1 MNRTALTT
9 SLIILGIAA
18 VVAYLTLFTVY
29 QTQQALVLEFG
40 KPKREIKDPGLHY
53 KIPFI
58 QNVEYFDKRILD
70 IDTAA
75 QEVIASDKKRLVVD
89 AFARYRITDPLMF
102 FQSVRDERIA
112 NSRIG
117 ALLEASLRR
126 VLGGASFQAVVR
138 DKRESLM
145 RTILSQ
151 VNQEAK
157 EFGVE
162 IVDVRIKR
170 VDLPEAN
177 MQAIYRR
184 MQTERQREA
193 AEFRAEGEGASRRIR
208 ATADRQVTVIKADA
222 TGESERIRG
231 DGDAERNR
239 VYAEAFTWW
248 VNFHHGEHWHPF
260 VPPTPGIANGMFTIA
275 TAGETAPDVFYRGVL
290 RVTDSEG
297 RSSTTTAD
305 VEPELATVNVATDP
319 SGLLAELDGRPGT
332 APYTVTGVVNL
343 TRAALPVMR
352 QQKSG
357 HIINIS
363 SSSARFGSPGSAAYS
378 AAKWAVS
385 GFTASLAKEV
395 KPFGVKAIAVEP
407 GSIRTNWTRVARGHV
422 PPLLPEYEPTIGA
435 IVDAGC
441 VALGVM
447 VAKSGLAGRAGVSLS
462 PSISSRM
469 PGALTPPDCSCKPL
483 AASPDMPA
491 SK

>member
-117 ALLEASLRR
+117 AILEASLRR

-151 VNQEAK
+151 VNQEARDL
-157 EFGVE
+157 GVE

-193 AEFRAEGEGASRRIR
+193 AEFRAEGEGAARRIR

-239 VYAEAFTWW
+239 VYAEAFNKDPEFFGFYRSMQAYEAALQAGDTRMLLSPDSEFFRYF
-248 VNFHHGEHWHPF
+248 NNEGGQGPASAKPGEHPTTPAEPKPAPEAAS
-260 VPPTPGIANGMFTIA
+260 PPS
-275 TAGETAPDVFYRGVL
+275 PD
-290 RVTDSEG
+290 
-297 RSSTTTAD
+297 
-305 VEPELATVNVATDP
+305 P
-319 SGLLAELDGRPGT
+319 
-332 APYTVTGVVNL
+332 
-343 TRAALPVMR
+343 RAALGE
-352 QQKSG
+352 SG
-357 HIINIS
+357 AES
-363 SSSARFGSPGSAAYS
+363 QTTATGEAA
-378 AAKWAVS
+378 
-385 GFTASLAKEV
+385 
-395 KPFGVKAIAVEP
+395 PQM
-407 GSIRTNWTRVARGHV
+407 
-422 PPLLPEYEPTIGA
+422 PPA
-435 IVDAGC
+435 Q
-441 VALGVM
+441 
-447 VAKSGLAGRAGVSLS
+447 
-462 PSISSRM
+462 
-469 PGALTPPDCSCKPL
+469 
-483 AASPDMPA
+483 
-491 SK
+491 